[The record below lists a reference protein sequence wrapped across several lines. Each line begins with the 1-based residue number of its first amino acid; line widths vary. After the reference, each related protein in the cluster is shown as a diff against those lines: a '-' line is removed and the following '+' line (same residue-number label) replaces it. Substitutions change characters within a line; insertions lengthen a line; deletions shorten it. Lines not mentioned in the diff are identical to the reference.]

1 MNIWVV
7 DINNP
12 KFLFKPLRVR
22 GKKMKE
28 LFNFENFRIVCFIG
42 YWIFAFL
49 TFYLVYIEDPD
60 QASFSLRIT
69 GLFGLCY
76 GIVKISEYSPVELRK
91 FTNDTSTLLGNIG
104 KSACLAGL
112 IILIIIGTRKR

>member
-1 MNIWVV
+1 MNEG
-7 DINNP
+7 
-12 KFLFKPLRVR
+12 LFV
-22 GKKMKE
+22 
-28 LFNFENFRIVCFIG
+28 FENFRILCFVG

-76 GIVKISEYSPVELRK
+76 GIAKISEYSPVELRK
-91 FTNDTSTLLGNIG
+91 FTNDTGTLLGNIG
-104 KSACLAGL
+104 ISACLAGL

>member
-1 MNIWVV
+1 
-7 DINNP
+7 
-12 KFLFKPLRVR
+12 
-22 GKKMKE
+22 MKE

-49 TFYLVYIEDPD
+49 TFYLVYIEEPN

-76 GIVKISEYSPVELRK
+76 GVAKNSKYSPTELRK
-91 FTNDTSTLLGNIG
+91 FTNDTGTLFGNIG
-104 KSACLAGL
+104 TSACLAGL
-112 IILIIIGTRKR
+112 VILIIIGVRKR